1 MRQERLY
8 FGLFH
13 DGHRQ
18 NLLYQNAEKVC
29 QLRSLPSPKRLRAG
43 RSHRSEAQ
51 RTARVRLTSSLAAA
65 LLDSLFEHP
74 DAYVDINTIKKDFN
88 GDASN
93 DPSTLLARLFKD
105 GG

>member
-1 MRQERLY
+1 
-8 FGLFH
+8 
-13 DGHRQ
+13 
-18 NLLYQNAEKVC
+18 
-29 QLRSLPSPKRLRAG
+29 
-43 RSHRSEAQ
+43 
-51 RTARVRLTSSLAAA
+51 

-93 DPSTLLARLFKD
+93 DPSTLLTRLFKD